1 LFFYNFLFFLI
12 METITIEGKVREG
25 VGKKANKDLRG
36 DGMVPA
42 IMYGGAENVSF
53 SAPTAAFRKLVYTPD
68 FKVAIIELNG
78 KTYRAFIKDLQF
90 HPVSDAL
97 LHVDFVELVEGKE
110 VKVEIPLRLVGNSV
124 GVRAGGKLMQKV
136 RKILVKTPVSALVD
150 HLNLDISNM
159 DLGKSLRMRDIV
171 LPEGVT
177 LLGAPATPVATIEIP
192 RALRSAQAAEAKS
205 AAGAKKKK

>member
-1 LFFYNFLFFLI
+1 MLITSCSQEDVKLKQYYIDGQALYKLHCANCHQDNGQGLAGLYPPIAGSDFLKDNKNLI
-12 METITIEGKVREG
+12 LCSMRNGLKDTIV
-25 VGKKANKDLRG
+25 V
-36 DGMVPA
+36 
-42 IMYGGAENVSF
+42 
-53 SAPTAAFRKLVYTPD
+53 
-68 FKVAIIELNG
+68 NG

-110 VKVEIPLRLVGNSV
+110 VKVELPLRLTGNSV

-136 RKILVKTPVSALVD
+136 RKVLVKTPVSALVD
-150 HLNLDISNM
+150 HLSLDISNM

-171 LPEGVT
+171 LPEGVS